1 MLPAGLGTNV
11 AISPDGQSLAY
22 VAPGAGGLLQLYLRP
37 LDEFGAT
44 PIPGTEGAIEPFFS
58 PDGEWIAFWSQVGN
72 RLSRIPRSGG
82 EPFLL
87 CEQCSHGFWG
97 DDDSILFA
105 RNGALWRMPGTG
117 GTAELLVGPMPD
129 RGVPA
134 LDRPVLLPGGQA
146 VLFEIGLLG
155 FGGIGVLSLDTG
167 EYVQVSDN
175 GANPLYSPTGHIL
188 FARGSTLFGVPFD
201 AEELTVTG
209 PVVPVVQGV
218 RVENGGALQARVS
231 PNGLLVYVPASEA
244 TGTRLVWVDRDGGV
258 VDSVFD
264 EPRVFNAPRL
274 SPTGEQIAVQ
284 INDEGNNDIWIHNV
298 EARNTLK
305 LTTTGDATNPVWSPD
320 GSQVAFGSGSAGS
333 FAIQSI
339 APDGG
344 RVTTLLESG
353 SPALPETWSPDG
365 SHLVFRDSSS
375 SDLFVIDV
383 DDPGSRRA
391 VLNSGFAEHSATF
404 SPSGRL
410 LAYVS
415 NRSGRNEIYVRQ
427 YPGDGVGQVVSDGVG
442 IEPTWGRDD
451 SELYYRVEPGS
462 LWVASLEAEPFRVS
476 RQLLF
481 QSSQFWA
488 STFGGTHYDFNPEGQ
503 RFLMLNMS
511 GAAGGARSK
520 INVVLNWF
528 EELKER
534 VPIS

>member
-1 MLPAGLGTNV
+1 MSPEQARGKPADRRADIWAFGVVLYEMLTAKRLFDGPTVSDSLASVLKVDPDWSVIPTETPLPIRRLLGRCLDRDSRERLPHIGEARLEIRDSMIGPSAGRVDAAPRVEPRTRVRAAMFGVVVGALLVALVAGLMVWGTAGDELVALRPQRLSIDLPEGTVLPAGLGTNV

-264 EPRVFNAPRL
+264 EPRVFNAPRQSPFHGELKDVRL
-274 SPTGEQIAVQ
+274 S
-284 INDEGNNDIWIHNV
+284 HLFV
-298 EARNTLK
+298 EFTRQAPRSVGHAEPQLQPCK
-305 LTTTGDATNPVWSPD
+305 LASLRHTR
-320 GSQVAFGSGSAGS
+320 S
-333 FAIQSI
+333 FT
-339 APDGG
+339 
-344 RVTTLLESG
+344 VTLLSQR
-353 SPALPETWSPDG
+353 
-365 SHLVFRDSSS
+365 H
-375 SDLFVIDV
+375 
-383 DDPGSRRA
+383 
-391 VLNSGFAEHSATF
+391 
-404 SPSGRL
+404 
-410 LAYVS
+410 
-415 NRSGRNEIYVRQ
+415 Q
-427 YPGDGVGQVVSDGVG
+427 
-442 IEPTWGRDD
+442 
-451 SELYYRVEPGS
+451 
-462 LWVASLEAEPFRVS
+462 
-476 RQLLF
+476 
-481 QSSQFWA
+481 QS
-488 STFGGTHYDFNPEGQ
+488 
-503 RFLMLNMS
+503 
-511 GAAGGARSK
+511 
-520 INVVLNWF
+520 
-528 EELKER
+528 
-534 VPIS
+534 